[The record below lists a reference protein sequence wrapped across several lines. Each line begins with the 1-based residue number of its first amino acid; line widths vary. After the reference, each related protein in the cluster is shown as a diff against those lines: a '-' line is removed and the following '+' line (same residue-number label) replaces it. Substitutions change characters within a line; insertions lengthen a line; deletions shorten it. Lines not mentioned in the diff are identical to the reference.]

1 MRSSDLHAL
10 VKEPKNA
17 AWLNRR
23 RRKSI
28 SDTILLTQSH
38 LEVEIR
44 KNHPLLQRGVA
55 RDFDRGVSGGYISR
69 APVLWERRRRLAEQG
84 VANAQPP
91 NNSQP
96 NHHRA

>member
-17 AWLNRR
+17 GCLNRR

-44 KNHPLLQRGVA
+44 KDHPLLQRGVT
-55 RDFDRGVSGGYISR
+55 RDFDLGISRGYISR
-69 APVLWERRRRLAEQG
+69 APVLWERRRRLIEEG

-96 NHHRA
+96 NQHRD